1 MEIFLILIAIVVLF
15 PFLRNCWKA
24 FFHPATIL
32 GKQAANMNWIVD
44 GREKDGIVNNMRYRR
59 GNLIAV
65 IPFNNPS
72 VLLRYNGT
80 EKRFKDFI
88 EVERWIGKELGKR
101 ELEIDNYAFESA

>member
-1 MEIFLILIAIVVLF
+1 MEIFLIVIAIVVLF

-32 GKQAANMNWIVD
+32 GNQAAKMNWIID
-44 GREKDGIVNNMRYRR
+44 GREKDGIVNNMRDRR

-80 EKRFKDFI
+80 EKRFKNFI
-88 EVERWIGKELGKR
+88 WG
-101 ELEIDNYAFESA
+101 